1 MDDLIT
7 SMSQITVELQDIQNF
22 IEETMSEDPNEAVL
36 RGNDLSVYMA
46 RTGKLLADAKFHRD
60 KKLRSEIVSQIKE
73 MVKLPPSVATKF
85 TDTLVERESYLM
97 NWADRSN
104 RSCTHQLE
112 WCRTIISKAKAE
124 MNAFNG

>member
-7 SMSQITVELQDIQNF
+7 SMSQITAELQDIQNF
-22 IEETMSEDPNEAVL
+22 IEITMSEDPNEAVA

-46 RTGKLLADAKFHRD
+46 RTGKLLADAKYHRD

>member
-1 MDDLIT
+1 MNDLIT
-7 SMSQITVELQDIQNF
+7 SMSQITVELQDIQSF

-46 RTGKLLADAKFHRD
+46 RTGKLLADAKYHRD

-97 NWADRSN
+97 NWAERSN

>member
-46 RTGKLLADAKFHRD
+46 RTGKLLADAKYHRD

-97 NWADRSN
+97 NWAERSN

>member
-1 MDDLIT
+1 MNDLIT
-7 SMSQITVELQDIQNF
+7 SMSQITAELQDIQNF

-46 RTGKLLADAKFHRD
+46 RTGKLLADAKYHRD

-97 NWADRSN
+97 NWAERSN

>member
-7 SMSQITVELQDIQNF
+7 SMSQITVELQEIQNF

-46 RTGKLLADAKFHRD
+46 RTGKLLADAKYHRD

-97 NWADRSN
+97 NWAERSN

>member
-22 IEETMSEDPNEAVL
+22 IEITMSEDPNEAVA

-46 RTGKLLADAKFHRD
+46 RTGKLLADAKYHRD

-97 NWADRSN
+97 NWAERSN

-112 WCRTIISKAKAE
+112 WCRTIISKAKSE

>member
-46 RTGKLLADAKFHRD
+46 RTGKLLADAKYHRD

-73 MVKLPPSVATKF
+73 MVKLAPSVATKF

-97 NWADRSN
+97 NWAERSN

>member
-7 SMSQITVELQDIQNF
+7 SMSQITVELQNIQNF

-46 RTGKLLADAKFHRD
+46 RTGKLLADAKYHRD

-97 NWADRSN
+97 NWAERSN

>member
-46 RTGKLLADAKFHRD
+46 RTGKLLADAKYHRD

>member
-1 MDDLIT
+1 MNDLIT

-46 RTGKLLADAKFHRD
+46 RTGKLLADAKYHRD

-73 MVKLPPSVATKF
+73 MVKLAPSVATKF

-97 NWADRSN
+97 NWAERSN

>member
-22 IEETMSEDPNEAVL
+22 IEETMSDDPNEAVL

>member
-97 NWADRSN
+97 NWAERSN

>member
-7 SMSQITVELQDIQNF
+7 SMSQITSELQDIQNF
-22 IEETMSEDPNEAVL
+22 IEITMSEDPNEAVT

-46 RTGKLLADAKFHRD
+46 RTGKLLADAKYHRD

>member
-1 MDDLIT
+1 MNDLIT

-46 RTGKLLADAKFHRD
+46 RTGKLLADAKYHRD

-97 NWADRSN
+97 NWAERSN

>member
-1 MDDLIT
+1 MNDLIT
-7 SMSQITVELQDIQNF
+7 PMAQITTELQEIQDF
-22 IEETMSEDPNEAVL
+22 IEVTMSEDPNEAVA

-46 RTGKLLADAKFHRD
+46 RTGKLLADAKYHRD
-60 KKLRSEIVSQIKE
+60 KKLRSEIVAQLKE
-73 MVKLPPSVATKF
+73 MIKLPPSVATKF

-104 RSCTHQLE
+104 RACTHQLE

>member
-1 MDDLIT
+1 MNDLIT
-7 SMSQITVELQDIQNF
+7 SMSQITAELQDIQNF

-46 RTGKLLADAKFHRD
+46 RTGKLLADAKYHRD

-73 MVKLPPSVATKF
+73 MVKLAPSVATKF

-97 NWADRSN
+97 NWAERSN